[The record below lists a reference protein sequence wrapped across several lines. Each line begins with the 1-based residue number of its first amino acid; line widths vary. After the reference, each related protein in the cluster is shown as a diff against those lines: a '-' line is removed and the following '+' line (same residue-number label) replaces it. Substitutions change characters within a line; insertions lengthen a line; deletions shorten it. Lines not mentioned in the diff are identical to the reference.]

1 MTAILLDTDIGSD
14 IDDAVALAYLLAH
27 PDAELVG
34 ITTVSGDTEQR
45 AACATA
51 ICNAADLRVS
61 KDNFRI
67 TKGKTKLT
75 RYVFNTGVAKH
86 FFCSVCGIK
95 SFYVP
100 RSHPDGYSINFR
112 CLDDP
117 KAFHSVVT
125 TEFDGR
131 EWEKNAGDLAP
142 LEAR

>member
-1 MTAILLDTDIGSD
+1 MAKKPKLSWHAGGCHCGAVRFEAHVPDEIEL
-14 IDDAVALAYLLAH
+14 IDCNCSMCHRTGYLH
-27 PDAELVG
+27 LV
-34 ITTVSGDTEQR
+34 
-45 AACATA
+45 
-51 ICNAADLRVS
+51 VS

-75 RYVFNTGVAKH
+75 KYVFNTGIAKH

-100 RSHPDGYSINFR
+100 RSHPDGYSVNFR

-117 KAFHSVVT
+117 KAFASVIT

-142 LEAR
+142 LEAK